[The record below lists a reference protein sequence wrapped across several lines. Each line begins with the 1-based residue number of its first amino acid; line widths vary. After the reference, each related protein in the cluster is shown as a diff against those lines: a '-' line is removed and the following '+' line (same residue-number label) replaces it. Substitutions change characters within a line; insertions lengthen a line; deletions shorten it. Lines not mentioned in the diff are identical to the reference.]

1 MNRLK
6 ISNKSSNIQQRVH
19 LMKDIE
25 ILVQVFAV
33 SPELNAGTPELMLR
47 KKQQG

>member
-1 MNRLK
+1 
-6 ISNKSSNIQQRVH
+6 
-19 LMKDIE
+19 MKEIE

-33 SPELNAGTPELMLR
+33 SLELNAGKPELMLR